1 MASVNRVILVGN
13 LGRDP
18 ELRYIQS
25 GQAVANFTL
34 ATNDRWRDKEG
45 NNQERTEWH
54 RIVVWGKS
62 AENCAQ
68 YLQKGRSVYVEGRL
82 QTREWEDKE
91 GNKRQTTEVVAQA
104 VQFLG
109 GRGGAGGWRRC
120 RCRWCRRRIGRWTQ
134 WRFRFVWRGFRW
146 RRIVRAASERRS
158 VLGAANAG
166 PSRGAPRCAKRIRDI
181 RQLDRSV
188 RFGFRPWSG
197 AAG

>member
-1 MASVNRVILVGN
+1 MASVNKVILVGN

-18 ELRYIQS
+18 ELRYIPS

-34 ATNDRWRDKEG
+34 ATNERWRDKDG

-82 QTREWEDKE
+82 QTREWEDKD
-91 GNKRQTTEVVAQA
+91 GNKRNTTEVIAQT

-109 GRGGAGGWRRC
+109 GRGGETGGDFSPPGAGSG
-120 RCRWCRRRIGRWTQ
+120 G
-134 WRFRFVWRGFRW
+134 G
-146 RRIVRAASERRS
+146 E
-158 VLGAANAG
+158 
-166 PSRGAPRCAKRIRDI
+166 PSAPPSND
-181 RQLDRSV
+181 V
-188 RFGFRPWSG
+188 PF
-197 AAG
+197 

>member
-1 MASVNRVILVGN
+1 MASVNKVILVGN

-18 ELRYIQS
+18 ELRYIPS

-68 YLQKGRSVYVEGRL
+68 YLQKGRSVYIEGKL
-82 QTREWEDKE
+82 QTQEWEDKE
-91 GNKRQTTEVVAQA
+91 GNKRKTTEVVAQT

-109 GRGGAGGWRRC
+109 GRGGAESGG
-120 RCRWCRRRIGRWTQ
+120 GPGGDSGS
-134 WRFRFVWRGFRW
+134 FG
-146 RRIVRAASERRS
+146 AGSGGGESSAPPSSE
-158 VLGAANAG
+158 V
-166 PSRGAPRCAKRIRDI
+166 P
-181 RQLDRSV
+181 
-188 RFGFRPWSG
+188 F
-197 AAG
+197 

>member
-18 ELRYIQS
+18 ELRYIPS

-68 YLQKGRSVYVEGRL
+68 YLQKGRSVYIEGRL
-82 QTREWEDKE
+82 QTREWEDKD
-91 GNKRQTTEVVAQA
+91 GNKRQTTETIAQT

-109 GRGGAGGWRRC
+109 GRGGAGG
-120 RCRWCRRRIGRWTQ
+120 
-134 WRFRFVWRGFRW
+134 
-146 RRIVRAASERRS
+146 
-158 VLGAANAG
+158 GAESGGGPAG
-166 PSRGAPRCAKRIRDI
+166 DSG
-181 RQLDRSV
+181 S
-188 RFGFRPWSG
+188 SG
-197 AAG
+197 ASSGGGESPPPPSSDVPF